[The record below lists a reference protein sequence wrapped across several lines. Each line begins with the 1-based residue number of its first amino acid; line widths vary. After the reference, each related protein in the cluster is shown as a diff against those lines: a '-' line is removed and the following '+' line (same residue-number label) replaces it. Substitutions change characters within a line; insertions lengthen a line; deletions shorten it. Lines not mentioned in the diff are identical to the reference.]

1 MRSKLGRA
9 YAQGKAQWARAQRG
23 SGGGYGGY
31 RSPLTDGLER
41 SIESELGVLLRD
53 FFPSPATASDRGD
66 KGKKW
71 PVERIRIRFTD
82 DASPAR

>member
-41 SIESELGVLLRD
+41 SICDNISGMTDRYLALQHRQLLV
-53 FFPSPATASDRGD
+53 
-66 KGKKW
+66 
-71 PVERIRIRFTD
+71 PV
-82 DASPAR
+82 